1 MIFVQIVQFA
11 GGQVAL
17 VEQQENIDPQNVQ
30 HFVLEQVPAQ
40 QATTIEGE
48 IQQQQQLL
56 MDTAAPEH
64 VVKQDIQQQ
73 QQPQSQPE
81 EEITKPPIGKVK
93 VNKI

>member
-1 MIFVQIVQFA
+1 MQFA

-30 HFVLEQVPAQ
+30 HYVLEQVPTQ
-40 QATTIEGE
+40 QASHMEGE

-64 VVKQDIQQQ
+64 VVNVKAEHEEQQQ
-73 QQPQSQPE
+73 QMGLPDE
-81 EEITKPPIGKVK
+81 DITKPPIGKVSLTI
-93 VNKI
+93 NIY